1 MRKPNTV
8 ELLSIS
14 GGDWTHARAAWASTN
29 TEIGAVSGD
38 RVPALLRMLAENG
51 HGTPF
56 EHSLLSFRIQSDIAS
71 HIHWL
76 KHRAG
81 VSINSES
88 ARYKELKRD
97 DFYLPEDWPKEA
109 TTEAERIVE
118 TLQAAYH
125 QMIEGLIASGLS
137 RKRAKESARFLLPY
151 ANQIRYV
158 ATFNFRSFVHFQ
170 KLRNAEDA
178 QLEIREIAQQM
189 LERVREY
196 ESFKYSLEAFGLL
209 E

>member
-1 MRKPNTV
+1 MKQPNTV
-8 ELLSIS
+8 ELLSYS
-14 GGDWTHARAAWASTN
+14 GGDWAHARAAWASTD
-29 TEIGAVSGD
+29 TEIMDNEERIPG
-38 RVPALLRMLAENG
+38 LLRMLATNG

-56 EHSLLSFRIQSDIAS
+56 EHSLLSFRVQSDIAS
-71 HIHWL
+71 HIHLL

-88 ARYKELKRD
+88 ARYKELRRD
-97 DFYLPEDWPKEA
+97 DFYLPDDWPEEA

-118 TLQAAYH
+118 TLQATYH

-158 ATFNFRSFVHFQ
+158 VSMNFRAFVHFQ
-170 KLRNAEDA
+170 RLRNAPEA
-178 QLEIREIAQQM
+178 QVEIREIAQAM
-189 LERVREY
+189 LDQVAEIEG
-196 ESFKYSLEAFGLL
+196 FHYSLRAFGLIK
-209 E
+209 